1 MYYNKNPLTPHLQIY
16 RWNITSLLSITH
28 RIVGVINFFAI
39 SFLCL
44 FIILISYNENN
55 YEIFKIFF
63 NSFIGKFFQIAL
75 YWTFSFHILNEIR
88 HLFWDM
94 GYGFD
99 LKISK
104 ITGVLTLIGSFA
116 LTIIIYIWEKKYN
129 FMKTSTK
136 KWLFLKFSSVTL
148 IPLMFWFMLYFL
160 PLLNQDYQQISTFL
174 AEKISRTIISVFLV
188 VVFFFYSLTI
198 TEIFEDYIK
207 SEKIKMS
214 QTSCAIFLL

>member
-116 LTIIIYIWEKKYN
+116 LTIIIYILGKN
-129 FMKTSTK
+129 I
-136 KWLFLKFSSVTL
+136 TL
-148 IPLMFWFMLYFL
+148 
-160 PLLNQDYQQISTFL
+160 
-174 AEKISRTIISVFLV
+174 
-188 VVFFFYSLTI
+188 
-198 TEIFEDYIK
+198 
-207 SEKIKMS
+207 
-214 QTSCAIFLL
+214 